1 MKNNTFV
8 KFVLILLFSIGLFSC
23 NYYSEKDAKKYLPGT
38 YLYTFPSGEASILK
52 VNSDFT
58 FNNKVYSKD
67 KKQVLYETNGTIE
80 VDGRHITFNNFLLFT
95 DHNESEMIFSK
106 PLVGDSPNGYWE
118 KPKNDKDALEI
129 VYNVYNFIFKKI
141 E

>member
-1 MKNNTFV
+1 MINNKFV
-8 KFVLILLFSIGLFSC
+8 KFVSILLFSICLFSC
-23 NYYSEKDAKKYLPGT
+23 SYYSEKDAKKYLPGT

-52 VNSDFT
+52 INSDFT
-58 FNNKVYSKD
+58 FNNKIYSKD

-80 VDGRHITFNNFLLFT
+80 ADGRHITFNNFLLFT

-118 KPKNDKDALEI
+118 KPKSDKEVLTIA
-129 VYNVYNFIFKKI
+129 YNAYNFIFKKI

>member
-1 MKNNTFV
+1 MKNNRFV
-8 KFVLILLFSIGLFSC
+8 KFILIVLFSFGLFSC
-23 NYYSEKDAKKYLPGT
+23 DYYSEKDAKKYLPGK

-80 VDGRHITFNNFLLFT
+80 ADGKTITCNNFLLFT
-95 DHNESEMIFSK
+95 DHNESDMVFSK
-106 PLVGDSPNGYWE
+106 PDIGVSTGYWE
-118 KPKNDKDALEI
+118 KPKDDKDVLTIE
-129 VYNVYNFIFKKI
+129 YNVYNYIFKKI

>member
-8 KFVLILLFSIGLFSC
+8 KFVLILLFSIGLLSC
-23 NYYSEKDAKKYLPGT
+23 DYYSEKDAKKYLPGT

-52 VNSDFT
+52 LNSDFT

-80 VDGRHITFNNFLLFT
+80 ADGKTITCNNFLLFT
-95 DHNESEMIFSK
+95 DHNESDMVFSK
-106 PLVGDSPNGYWE
+106 PDIGASTAYWE
-118 KPKNDKDALEI
+118 KPEDSKDVLEI
-129 VYNVYNFIFKKI
+129 EFNVYNYIFKKI

>member
-1 MKNNTFV
+1 MKNSKFI

-38 YLYTFPSGEASILK
+38 YSYTFPSGEASILK
-52 VNSDFT
+52 INSDFT

-80 VDGRHITFNNFLLFT
+80 ADGRTITLYFFLLFS
-95 DHNESEMIFSK
+95 DHDESEMVFSR
-106 PLVGDSPNGYWE
+106 PDIGVSDGYWE
-118 KPKNDKDALEI
+118 KPKDDKDVTTIEI
-129 VYNVYNFIFKKI
+129 NIYNYIFKKI